1 MRHNA
6 PAHTPVPEREACLL
20 HCAGLTGRTTP
31 QAIHACVLKSPA
43 SSCLT
48 LLIKGSQ
55 TNFGPKSGALLT
67 LGFARQ
73 LSFQKALYPESGIAE
88 LHAETQ
94 ACCPCF
100 QGAVRAVSRIVPRAH
115 QPRRDAGAHGL
126 PVPLYEDAHQTVP
139 PFQIQSCSPNG
150 SSSDWA
156 IVQLEQDGEA
166 FEPQLYRCVCSCLK
180 RGRKALQLFMEVFWL
195 KWS

>member
-1 MRHNA
+1 MRIG
-6 PAHTPVPEREACLL
+6 
-20 HCAGLTGRTTP
+20 AGLTGRTPP
-31 QAIHACVLKSPA
+31 QAIHACVLKFPA
-43 SSCLT
+43 SSCVT
-48 LLIKGSQ
+48 LLINDSQ
-55 TNFGPKSGALLT
+55 SELAQIWCFAC
-67 LGFARQ
+67 LGICSPIIFPE
-73 LSFQKALYPESGIAE
+73 SPDKALCPESGIAE

-139 PFQIQSCSPNG
+139 PFQIQSCSPDG

-156 IVQLEQDGEA
+156 IVQLEQDGGGL
-166 FEPQLYRCVCSCLK
+166 EPQLYRCVYSCLK
-180 RGRKALQLFMEVFWL
+180 RGGKALQLFMEVFWL
-195 KWS
+195 MWS